1 MAQNK
6 TLELSIKIAGK
17 VDKSLTTAINQ
28 TNTLMG
34 SLTTTMSK
42 VGTAGLAAMGAL
54 ATATAVG
61 LAKCT
66 SEAAKLENNMS
77 AMVRYVDGL
86 TESATTSTEQAQSNL
101 KAMRTYIQDL
111 STQIPRTTEQISKMS
126 AALGQSG
133 IGADRQM
140 STGILRDT
148 AVAATAMDLED
159 DMAGNYMAKWEA
171 AFNFNHDQVMTLMDQ
186 INYLGA
192 NNATTA
198 AEIAQSVNQAASM
211 GQIAGVDPSA
221 TAAIATAMQAT
232 GVATDRVG
240 TSISRIYTNI
250 SKGSNATKAQKAM
263 WEELGFTAEGIARSM
278 QSDGIGTLK
287 SVFQAINNMPDE
299 RKVAALNTLFG
310 QWAIEGGAKITQNL
324 ALLEKTL
331 GEVNDPGLYT
341 GSMEREFLIE
351 ASTPEAV
358 DIMLSNA
365 KAALMQDIGQ
375 AFLPAKKEF
384 SLSMIDFL
392 NQIRKNMPEL
402 TTLANSLGKIASDG
416 VERLGDAMERA
427 LPYIQKGLDYLANN
441 GPQVAS
447 TLGKLAAVF
456 VGMKFAPGIESLL
469 SGAGNLLLGSSV
481 GGSGKRTGGLLGGIK
496 SLFRG
501 GQKAAGTAGGFLSTF
516 GGAASG
522 NGFFQTLGSVA
533 SSLIS
538 GNGIKGTA
546 GLLEAAAGTPGL
558 LSGYQGAGSALKNR
572 IAGSGIGQYFGS
584 VFSSLGS
591 FGSTLGN
598 TKTGGFLSGLLGKAG
613 GALGNL
619 TMPLRQGIAG
629 IGAAATIQGSIIQ
642 QNLSGLLGKAG
653 GALGNLTMP
662 LRQGI
667 AGIGAA
673 ATIQGSIIQQNLS
686 GLLGKAGG
694 FVSGITNSGAG
705 KAIGGVLGSL
715 GTVAKSGAGVL
726 GTVWGPIASGFGSI
740 FAGAAPVIG
749 VISSIIAVVSI
760 LGDHLEDIRGII
772 QNVFGDTGVA
782 VFDKFMGVLQNVGS
796 FITGL
801 FADGGVANAL
811 APLRETITNLFGE
824 DAGAAFD
831 GLTTILQSVMGVVGQ
846 IVSFAQTTVK
856 PIIQDIFSFLT
867 GTVVPIILQ
876 TFTAAAPSIAGIIS
890 GLGSAIMT
898 AMQII
903 GSAIQAVMPIVQ
915 SIITVIMSIASVVV
929 PAVLAGISALAQG
942 IGPIMEGIKTVF
954 DGLIAFIT
962 GVFTGNWSQAWEGV
976 KQIFGGAFD
985 ALVGLLK
992 TPVNAVIALINKA
1005 ISGIN
1010 GLGLDIPDWVPI
1022 IGGKSFH
1029 IGIPEIPMLA
1039 KGGFTDGVS
1048 IAGEAG
1054 REAVISFQRGVRAQ
1068 NIATWAQ
1075 AGRMLGVS
1083 AEQALSAADGAELKP
1098 IDPGEGGGGGGNFT
1112 FAPNIVIQGNA
1123 DADVLEEALRR
1134 AKEEFEAWYE
1144 QMMRKRARTAY

>member
-1 MAQNK
+1 M
-6 TLELSIKIAGK
+6 
-17 VDKSLTTAINQ
+17 
-28 TNTLMG
+28 
-34 SLTTTMSK
+34 
-42 VGTAGLAAMGAL
+42 
-54 ATATAVG
+54 
-61 LAKCT
+61 
-66 SEAAKLENNMS
+66 
-77 AMVRYVDGL
+77 
-86 TESATTSTEQAQSNL
+86 
-101 KAMRTYIQDL
+101 
-111 STQIPRTTEQISKMS
+111 
-126 AALGQSG
+126 
-133 IGADRQM
+133 
-140 STGILRDT
+140 
-148 AVAATAMDLED
+148 
-159 DMAGNYMAKWEA
+159 
-171 AFNFNHDQVMTLMDQ
+171 
-186 INYLGA
+186 
-192 NNATTA
+192 
-198 AEIAQSVNQAASM
+198 
-211 GQIAGVDPSA
+211 
-221 TAAIATAMQAT
+221 
-232 GVATDRVG
+232 
-240 TSISRIYTNI
+240 
-250 SKGSNATKAQKAM
+250 
-263 WEELGFTAEGIARSM
+263 
-278 QSDGIGTLK
+278 
-287 SVFQAINNMPDE
+287 
-299 RKVAALNTLFG
+299 
-310 QWAIEGGAKITQNL
+310 
-324 ALLEKTL
+324 
-331 GEVNDPGLYT
+331 
-341 GSMEREFLIE
+341 
-351 ASTPEAV
+351 
-358 DIMLSNA
+358 
-365 KAALMQDIGQ
+365 
-375 AFLPAKKEF
+375 
-384 SLSMIDFL
+384 
-392 NQIRKNMPEL
+392 
-402 TTLANSLGKIASDG
+402 
-416 VERLGDAMERA
+416 
-427 LPYIQKGLDYLANN
+427 
-441 GPQVAS
+441 
-447 TLGKLAAVF
+447 
-456 VGMKFAPGIESLL
+456 
-469 SGAGNLLLGSSV
+469 
-481 GGSGKRTGGLLGGIK
+481 
-496 SLFRG
+496 
-501 GQKAAGTAGGFLSTF
+501 
-516 GGAASG
+516 
-522 NGFFQTLGSVA
+522 
-533 SSLIS
+533 
-538 GNGIKGTA
+538 
-546 GLLEAAAGTPGL
+546 
-558 LSGYQGAGSALKNR
+558 
-572 IAGSGIGQYFGS
+572 
-584 VFSSLGS
+584 FSSLGS

-653 GALGNLTMP
+653 G
-662 LRQGI
+662 
-667 AGIGAA
+667 
-673 ATIQGSIIQQNLS
+673 
-686 GLLGKAGG
+686 
-694 FVSGITNSGAG
+694 FVSGIANSGAG

-942 IGPIMEGIKTVF
+942 IGPILEGIKTVF

-1029 IGIPEIPMLA
+1029 ISIPEIPMLA

-1098 IDPGEGGGGGGNFT
+1098 IDPGEGGGGSFT

>member
-17 VDKSLTTAINQ
+17 IDKSLMAAINQ

-42 VGTAGLAAMGAL
+42 VGTAGLAAMGGTL
-54 ATATAVG
+54 ATATVAG

-358 DIMLSNA
+358 DLMLSNA

-427 LPYIQKGLDYLANN
+427 LPYIQRGLDYLANN

-469 SGAGNLLLGSSV
+469 SGAGSLLLGSSV
-481 GGSGKRTGGLLGGIK
+481 GGNGKRTGGLLGGIK
-496 SLFRG
+496 SLFQG

-538 GNGIKGTA
+538 GNGIKG
-546 GLLEAAAGTPGL
+546 GHG
-558 LSGYQGAGSALKNR
+558 GA
-572 IAGSGIGQYFGS
+572 AGSGSGNAGPLIRLPGRGKRTEKQNCRKRHRAVFRQRVLLPGELREHAGEHEDRRLPFGS
-584 VFSSLGS
+584 AGQ
-591 FGSTLGN
+591 
-598 TKTGGFLSGLLGKAG
+598 GGRRAG
-613 GALGNL
+613 Q
-619 TMPLRQGIAG
+619 P
-629 IGAAATIQGSIIQ
+629 
-642 QNLSGLLGKAG
+642 
-653 GALGNLTMP
+653 
-662 LRQGI
+662 
-667 AGIGAA
+667 
-673 ATIQGSIIQQNLS
+673 
-686 GLLGKAGG
+686 
-694 FVSGITNSGAG
+694 
-705 KAIGGVLGSL
+705 
-715 GTVAKSGAGVL
+715 
-726 GTVWGPIASGFGSI
+726 
-740 FAGAAPVIG
+740 
-749 VISSIIAVVSI
+749 
-760 LGDHLEDIRGII
+760 DH
-772 QNVFGDTGVA
+772 
-782 VFDKFMGVLQNVGS
+782 
-796 FITGL
+796 
-801 FADGGVANAL
+801 
-811 APLRETITNLFGE
+811 
-824 DAGAAFD
+824 
-831 GLTTILQSVMGVVGQ
+831 
-846 IVSFAQTTVK
+846 
-856 PIIQDIFSFLT
+856 
-867 GTVVPIILQ
+867 
-876 TFTAAAPSIAGIIS
+876 AAAPGHRRHRCCGDHSRQHHPTEPIRPAG
-890 GLGSAIMT
+890 
-898 AMQII
+898 
-903 GSAIQAVMPIVQ
+903 
-915 SIITVIMSIASVVV
+915 
-929 PAVLAGISALAQG
+929 
-942 IGPIMEGIKTVF
+942 
-954 DGLIAFIT
+954 
-962 GVFTGNWSQAWEGV
+962 
-976 KQIFGGAFD
+976 
-985 ALVGLLK
+985 
-992 TPVNAVIALINKA
+992 
-1005 ISGIN
+1005 
-1010 GLGLDIPDWVPI
+1010 
-1022 IGGKSFH
+1022 
-1029 IGIPEIPMLA
+1029 
-1039 KGGFTDGVS
+1039 
-1048 IAGEAG
+1048 
-1054 REAVISFQRGVRAQ
+1054 
-1068 NIATWAQ
+1068 
-1075 AGRMLGVS
+1075 
-1083 AEQALSAADGAELKP
+1083 
-1098 IDPGEGGGGGGNFT
+1098 
-1112 FAPNIVIQGNA
+1112 
-1123 DADVLEEALRR
+1123 
-1134 AKEEFEAWYE
+1134 
-1144 QMMRKRARTAY
+1144 

>member
-427 LPYIQKGLDYLANN
+427 LPYIQRGLDYLANN

-522 NGFFQTLGSVA
+522 NGFFKTLGSVA
-533 SSLIS
+533 SSLI
-538 GNGIKGTA
+538 
-546 GLLEAAAGTPGL
+546 
-558 LSGYQGAGSALKNR
+558 YR

-584 VFSSLGS
+584 VFSSLGN

-653 GALGNLTMP
+653 G
-662 LRQGI
+662 
-667 AGIGAA
+667 
-673 ATIQGSIIQQNLS
+673 
-686 GLLGKAGG
+686 
-694 FVSGITNSGAG
+694 FVSGIANSGAG

-942 IGPIMEGIKTVF
+942 IGPILEGIKTVF

-1029 IGIPEIPMLA
+1029 ISIPEIPMMA

-1083 AEQALSAADGAELKP
+1083 AEQALSAADGAELKA
-1098 IDPGEGGGGGGNFT
+1098 IDPGEGGGGGGSFT

>member
-159 DMAGNYMAKWEA
+159 DTAGNYMAKWEA

-331 GEVNDPGLYT
+331 GEVNDPGIYT

-358 DIMLSNA
+358 DLMLSNA

-469 SGAGNLLLGSSV
+469 SGAGNLLLGGSV

-584 VFSSLGS
+584 VFSSLGN

-653 GALGNLTMP
+653 G
-662 LRQGI
+662 
-667 AGIGAA
+667 
-673 ATIQGSIIQQNLS
+673 
-686 GLLGKAGG
+686 
-694 FVSGITNSGAG
+694 FVSGIANSGAG

-903 GSAIQAVMPIVQ
+903 GHPGSHAYRAEHHHRYYEHRFRRG
-915 SIITVIMSIASVVV
+915 ARC
-929 PAVLAGISALAQG
+929 AGGYLG
-942 IGPIMEGIKTVF
+942 
-954 DGLIAFIT
+954 T
-962 GVFTGNWSQAWEGV
+962 G
-976 KQIFGGAFD
+976 
-985 ALVGLLK
+985 
-992 TPVNAVIALINKA
+992 
-1005 ISGIN
+1005 
-1010 GLGLDIPDWVPI
+1010 
-1022 IGGKSFH
+1022 
-1029 IGIPEIPMLA
+1029 
-1039 KGGFTDGVS
+1039 
-1048 IAGEAG
+1048 AGHRPHPG
-1054 REAVISFQRGVRAQ
+1054 RYQDRI
-1068 NIATWAQ
+1068 
-1075 AGRMLGVS
+1075 
-1083 AEQALSAADGAELKP
+1083 
-1098 IDPGEGGGGGGNFT
+1098 
-1112 FAPNIVIQGNA
+1112 
-1123 DADVLEEALRR
+1123 
-1134 AKEEFEAWYE
+1134 
-1144 QMMRKRARTAY
+1144 

>member
-54 ATATAVG
+54 ATATAAG

-159 DMAGNYMAKWEA
+159 DTAGNYMAKWEA

-358 DIMLSNA
+358 DLMLSNA

-456 VGMKFAPGIESLL
+456 VLFKVLLQLAYVPSGSMETTIPTKCLLVGWRLPYVVSDPVPERGDIVTFWDEELNKVLVKRVVGLPGETLSFKNGYTYVNGEKLDESYLPTQGITTL
-469 SGAGNLLLGSSV
+469 PDSMADKTFTVPEGCMFVMGDNRTGSNDSRLLGEPYIPVEAAQARMLVAISV
-481 GGSGKRTGGLLGGIK
+481 GS
-496 SLFRG
+496 
-501 GQKAAGTAGGFLSTF
+501 
-516 GGAASG
+516 
-522 NGFFQTLGSVA
+522 
-533 SSLIS
+533 
-538 GNGIKGTA
+538 
-546 GLLEAAAGTPGL
+546 
-558 LSGYQGAGSALKNR
+558 
-572 IAGSGIGQYFGS
+572 
-584 VFSSLGS
+584 
-591 FGSTLGN
+591 
-598 TKTGGFLSGLLGKAG
+598 
-613 GALGNL
+613 
-619 TMPLRQGIAG
+619 
-629 IGAAATIQGSIIQ
+629 
-642 QNLSGLLGKAG
+642 
-653 GALGNLTMP
+653 
-662 LRQGI
+662 
-667 AGIGAA
+667 
-673 ATIQGSIIQQNLS
+673 
-686 GLLGKAGG
+686 
-694 FVSGITNSGAG
+694 
-705 KAIGGVLGSL
+705 
-715 GTVAKSGAGVL
+715 
-726 GTVWGPIASGFGSI
+726 
-740 FAGAAPVIG
+740 
-749 VISSIIAVVSI
+749 
-760 LGDHLEDIRGII
+760 D
-772 QNVFGDTGVA
+772 
-782 VFDKFMGVLQNVGS
+782 
-796 FITGL
+796 
-801 FADGGVANAL
+801 
-811 APLRETITNLFGE
+811 
-824 DAGAAFD
+824 
-831 GLTTILQSVMGVVGQ
+831 QSWQ
-846 IVSFAQTTVK
+846 
-856 PIIQDIFSFLT
+856 
-867 GTVVPIILQ
+867 
-876 TFTAAAPSIAGIIS
+876 
-890 GLGSAIMT
+890 
-898 AMQII
+898 
-903 GSAIQAVMPIVQ
+903 
-915 SIITVIMSIASVVV
+915 
-929 PAVLAGISALAQG
+929 
-942 IGPIMEGIKTVF
+942 
-954 DGLIAFIT
+954 
-962 GVFTGNWSQAWEGV
+962 
-976 KQIFGGAFD
+976 
-985 ALVGLLK
+985 
-992 TPVNAVIALINKA
+992 
-1005 ISGIN
+1005 
-1010 GLGLDIPDWVPI
+1010 
-1022 IGGKSFH
+1022 
-1029 IGIPEIPMLA
+1029 
-1039 KGGFTDGVS
+1039 
-1048 IAGEAG
+1048 
-1054 REAVISFQRGVRAQ
+1054 GVRW
-1068 NIATWAQ
+1068 I
-1075 AGRMLGVS
+1075 G
-1083 AEQALSAADGAELKP
+1083 
-1098 IDPGEGGGGGGNFT
+1098 
-1112 FAPNIVIQGNA
+1112 
-1123 DADVLEEALRR
+1123 
-1134 AKEEFEAWYE
+1134 
-1144 QMMRKRARTAY
+1144 

>member
-54 ATATAVG
+54 ATATVAG

-159 DMAGNYMAKWEA
+159 DTAGNYMAKWEA

-358 DIMLSNA
+358 DLMLSNA

-427 LPYIQKGLDYLANN
+427 LPYIQRGLDYLANN

-469 SGAGNLLLGSSV
+469 SGAG
-481 GGSGKRTGGLLGGIK
+481 
-496 SLFRG
+496 SL
-501 GQKAAGTAGGFLSTF
+501 
-516 GGAASG
+516 
-522 NGFFQTLGSVA
+522 
-533 SSLIS
+533 
-538 GNGIKGTA
+538 
-546 GLLEAAAGTPGL
+546 
-558 LSGYQGAGSALKNR
+558 
-572 IAGSGIGQYFGS
+572 
-584 VFSSLGS
+584 
-591 FGSTLGN
+591 
-598 TKTGGFLSGLLGKAG
+598 
-613 GALGNL
+613 
-619 TMPLRQGIAG
+619 
-629 IGAAATIQGSIIQ
+629 
-642 QNLSGLLGKAG
+642 LLGKAG

-694 FVSGITNSGAG
+694 FVSGIANSGAG

-942 IGPIMEGIKTVF
+942 IGPILEGIKTVF

-1029 IGIPEIPMLA
+1029 ISIPEIPMLA

-1083 AEQALSAADGAELKP
+1083 AEQALSAADGAELKA
-1098 IDPGEGGGGGGNFT
+1098 IDPGEGGGGGGSFT

>member
-54 ATATAVG
+54 ATATVAG

-358 DIMLSNA
+358 DLMLSNA

-427 LPYIQKGLDYLANN
+427 LPYIQRGLDYLANN
-441 GPQVAS
+441 GPQMAS

-469 SGAGNLLLGSSV
+469 SGAGSLLLGSSV

-496 SLFRG
+496 SLFQG

-653 GALGNLTMP
+653 G
-662 LRQGI
+662 
-667 AGIGAA
+667 
-673 ATIQGSIIQQNLS
+673 
-686 GLLGKAGG
+686 
-694 FVSGITNSGAG
+694 FVSGIANSGAG

-772 QNVFGDTGVA
+772 QN
-782 VFDKFMGVLQNVGS
+782 
-796 FITGL
+796 
-801 FADGGVANAL
+801 
-811 APLRETITNLFGE
+811 
-824 DAGAAFD
+824 
-831 GLTTILQSVMGVVGQ
+831 
-846 IVSFAQTTVK
+846 
-856 PIIQDIFSFLT
+856 IFSFLT

-942 IGPIMEGIKTVF
+942 IGPILEGIKTVF

-1029 IGIPEIPMLA
+1029 ISIPEIPMLA

-1098 IDPGEGGGGGGNFT
+1098 IDPGEGGGGGGSFT

>member
-54 ATATAVG
+54 ATATVAG

-159 DMAGNYMAKWEA
+159 DTAGNYMAKWEA

-310 QWAIEGGAKITQNL
+310 QWAIEGGAKITHNL

-469 SGAGNLLLGSSV
+469 SGAGSLLLGSSV

-496 SLFRG
+496 SLFQG

-522 NGFFQTLGSVA
+522 NGFSQTLGSVA

-629 IGAAATIQGSIIQ
+629 IGAAT
-642 QNLSGLLGKAG
+642 
-653 GALGNLTMP
+653 
-662 LRQGI
+662 
-667 AGIGAA
+667 
-673 ATIQGSIIQQNLS
+673 TIQGSIIQQNLS

-694 FVSGITNSGAG
+694 FVSGIANSGAG

-782 VFDKFMGVLQNVGS
+782 VFDSAAKRGQLHHGTVCGRRRGKCTGPAAGDHHEPVRRGRGRGLRRADDHPAIGDGRGRADRELCTDDREADHPGHFQFPDGNRGAHHPANLHSGGSVYRWHHQRPRLRHYDGYADHRLGHPGSHAYRAEHHHRHYEHRFRRGARCAGGYLGTGAGHRPHPGRYQDRIRRADRFHHGRIHRELVPGMGRRKADIRRRVRRAGGPAENAGERGDRADQQGHLRHQW
-796 FITGL
+796 TGPGHPGL
-801 FADGGVANAL
+801 GAHHRRQELPHQHPGD
-811 APLRETITNLFGE
+811 T
-824 DAGAAFD
+824 DAGKGRLHRRREHRGRSRARGCDQLPARRA
-831 GLTTILQSVMGVVGQ
+831 GTEHRHLG
-846 IVSFAQTTVK
+846 
-856 PIIQDIFSFLT
+856 T
-867 GTVVPIILQ
+867 G
-876 TFTAAAPSIAGIIS
+876 
-890 GLGSAIMT
+890 
-898 AMQII
+898 
-903 GSAIQAVMPIVQ
+903 
-915 SIITVIMSIASVVV
+915 
-929 PAVLAGISALAQG
+929 
-942 IGPIMEGIKTVF
+942 GP
-954 DGLIAFIT
+954 D
-962 GVFTGNWSQAWEGV
+962 
-976 KQIFGGAFD
+976 
-985 ALVGLLK
+985 
-992 TPVNAVIALINKA
+992 
-1005 ISGIN
+1005 
-1010 GLGLDIPDWVPI
+1010 
-1022 IGGKSFH
+1022 
-1029 IGIPEIPMLA
+1029 
-1039 KGGFTDGVS
+1039 
-1048 IAGEAG
+1048 AG
-1054 REAVISFQRGVRAQ
+1054 RE
-1068 NIATWAQ
+1068 
-1075 AGRMLGVS
+1075 
-1083 AEQALSAADGAELKP
+1083 
-1098 IDPGEGGGGGGNFT
+1098 
-1112 FAPNIVIQGNA
+1112 
-1123 DADVLEEALRR
+1123 RR
-1134 AKEEFEAWYE
+1134 AGVE
-1144 QMMRKRARTAY
+1144 RGGRRRAETHRPRRGRRRRRQLHLRTEHRHSGQRRRGRA

>member
-54 ATATAVG
+54 ATATAAG

-159 DMAGNYMAKWEA
+159 DTAGNYMAKWEA

-263 WEELGFTAEGIARSM
+263 WEELGFTAEGIAKSM

-331 GEVNDPGLYT
+331 GEVNDPSLYT

-358 DIMLSNA
+358 DTMMSNA

-384 SLSMIDFL
+384 SLSMRDFYD
-392 NQIRKNMPEL
+392 QIRKNMPEL

-456 VGMKFAPGIESLL
+456 VGMKFAPGIEGLL

-496 SLFRG
+496 SLFQG
-501 GQKAAGTAGGFLSTF
+501 GQNFASDAARVAGIGIDAASKSKGGFFQKLVTGLGGSFAGAKNLGDINSRKAGVVARAWNSITNATNRA
-516 GGAASG
+516 GNWAGNVAGAASG
-522 NGFFQTLGSVA
+522 LRSTINGAAVMAHANSIT
-533 SSLIS
+533 
-538 GNGIKGTA
+538 GNGSFAQNLIA
-546 GLLEAAAGTPGL
+546 NLLGKDGRQAIGG
-558 LSGYQGAGSALKNR
+558 
-572 IAGSGIGQYFGS
+572 GIGNLLGK
-584 VFSSLGS
+584 VFSPLGNTGVGKYLGGVGSSLGN
-591 FGSTLGN
+591 FAGN
-598 TKTGGFLSGLLGKAG
+598 ASGLLF
-613 GALGNL
+613 
-619 TMPLRQGIAG
+619 T
-629 IGAAATIQGSIIQ
+629 
-642 QNLSGLLGKAG
+642 LLGKSNTTAP
-653 GALGNLTMP
+653 GASLMGNL
-662 LRQGI
+662 
-667 AGIGAA
+667 
-673 ATIQGSIIQQNLS
+673 
-686 GLLGKAGG
+686 
-694 FVSGITNSGAG
+694 VSGIT
-705 KAIGGVLGSL
+705 
-715 GTVAKSGAGVL
+715 GTLSSGAGVL

-782 VFDKFMGVLQNVGS
+782 VFDKFLGVLQNVGS

-942 IGPIMEGIKTVF
+942 IGPILEGIKTVF

-1022 IGGKSFH
+1022 IGGKSFR
-1029 IGIPEIPMLA
+1029 INIPEIPMLA

-1098 IDPGEGGGGGGNFT
+1098 IDPGEGGGGGGSFT

>member
-54 ATATAVG
+54 ATATAAG

-159 DMAGNYMAKWEA
+159 DTAGNYMAKWEA

-211 GQIAGVDPSA
+211 GQIAGVDQSA

-263 WEELGFTAEGIARSM
+263 WEELGFTAEGIAKSM

-358 DIMLSNA
+358 DTMVSNA

-384 SLSMIDFL
+384 GLSMIDFL

-496 SLFRG
+496 SLFQG

-522 NGFFQTLGSVA
+522 NGFFKTLGSMA

-591 FGSTLGN
+591 FGNTLGN

-613 GALGNL
+613 G
-619 TMPLRQGIAG
+619 
-629 IGAAATIQGSIIQ
+629 
-642 QNLSGLLGKAG
+642 
-653 GALGNLTMP
+653 
-662 LRQGI
+662 
-667 AGIGAA
+667 
-673 ATIQGSIIQQNLS
+673 
-686 GLLGKAGG
+686 
-694 FVSGITNSGAG
+694 FVSGIANSGAG

-942 IGPIMEGIKTVF
+942 IGPILEGIKTVF

-1029 IGIPEIPMLA
+1029 ISIPEIPMLA

-1098 IDPGEGGGGGGNFT
+1098 IDPGEGGGGGGSFT

>member
-54 ATATAVG
+54 ATATVAG

-159 DMAGNYMAKWEA
+159 DTAGYYMAKWEA

-358 DIMLSNA
+358 DLMLSNA

-416 VERLGDAMERA
+416 VERLGDAMERLGDAMERA

-469 SGAGNLLLGSSV
+469 SGAGSLLLGSSV

-496 SLFRG
+496 SLFQG

-653 GALGNLTMP
+653 G
-662 LRQGI
+662 
-667 AGIGAA
+667 
-673 ATIQGSIIQQNLS
+673 
-686 GLLGKAGG
+686 
-694 FVSGITNSGAG
+694 FVSGIANSGAG

-903 GSAIQAVMPIVQ
+903 GSI
-915 SIITVIMSIASVVV
+915 
-929 PAVLAGISALAQG
+929 L
-942 IGPIMEGIKTVF
+942 EGIKTVF

-1029 IGIPEIPMLA
+1029 ISIPEIPMLA

-1083 AEQALSAADGAELKP
+1083 AEQALSAADGAELKT

>member
-1 MAQNK
+1 M
-6 TLELSIKIAGK
+6 
-17 VDKSLTTAINQ
+17 
-28 TNTLMG
+28 
-34 SLTTTMSK
+34 
-42 VGTAGLAAMGAL
+42 
-54 ATATAVG
+54 
-61 LAKCT
+61 
-66 SEAAKLENNMS
+66 
-77 AMVRYVDGL
+77 
-86 TESATTSTEQAQSNL
+86 
-101 KAMRTYIQDL
+101 
-111 STQIPRTTEQISKMS
+111 
-126 AALGQSG
+126 
-133 IGADRQM
+133 
-140 STGILRDT
+140 
-148 AVAATAMDLED
+148 
-159 DMAGNYMAKWEA
+159 
-171 AFNFNHDQVMTLMDQ
+171 
-186 INYLGA
+186 
-192 NNATTA
+192 
-198 AEIAQSVNQAASM
+198 
-211 GQIAGVDPSA
+211 
-221 TAAIATAMQAT
+221 
-232 GVATDRVG
+232 
-240 TSISRIYTNI
+240 
-250 SKGSNATKAQKAM
+250 
-263 WEELGFTAEGIARSM
+263 
-278 QSDGIGTLK
+278 
-287 SVFQAINNMPDE
+287 
-299 RKVAALNTLFG
+299 
-310 QWAIEGGAKITQNL
+310 
-324 ALLEKTL
+324 
-331 GEVNDPGLYT
+331 
-341 GSMEREFLIE
+341 
-351 ASTPEAV
+351 
-358 DIMLSNA
+358 
-365 KAALMQDIGQ
+365 
-375 AFLPAKKEF
+375 
-384 SLSMIDFL
+384 
-392 NQIRKNMPEL
+392 
-402 TTLANSLGKIASDG
+402 
-416 VERLGDAMERA
+416 
-427 LPYIQKGLDYLANN
+427 
-441 GPQVAS
+441 AS

-469 SGAGNLLLGSSV
+469 SGAGNLLLGGSV

-496 SLFRG
+496 SLFQG

-538 GNGIKGTA
+538 GIGIKGTA

-584 VFSSLGS
+584 VFSSLGN

-653 GALGNLTMP
+653 G
-662 LRQGI
+662 
-667 AGIGAA
+667 
-673 ATIQGSIIQQNLS
+673 
-686 GLLGKAGG
+686 
-694 FVSGITNSGAG
+694 FVSG
-705 KAIGGVLGSL
+705 
-715 GTVAKSGAGVL
+715 
-726 GTVWGPIASGFGSI
+726 IASGFGSI

-772 QNVFGDTGVA
+772 QNVFGETGVA

-942 IGPIMEGIKTVF
+942 IGPILEGIKTVF

-1029 IGIPEIPMLA
+1029 ISIPEIPMLA

-1083 AEQALSAADGAELKP
+1083 AEQALSAADGAELKA
-1098 IDPGEGGGGGGNFT
+1098 IDPGEGGGGGGSFT

>member
-66 SEAAKLENNMS
+66 SEAAKLDNNMS
-77 AMVRYVDGL
+77 AMVRSVDGL
-86 TESATTSTEQAQSNL
+86 TESATTRTEQAQSNL

-358 DIMLSNA
+358 DLMLSNA

-427 LPYIQKGLDYLANN
+427 LPYIQRGLDYLANN

-469 SGAGNLLLGSSV
+469 SGAGNLLLGGSV

-584 VFSSLGS
+584 VFSSLGN

-613 GALGNL
+613 G
-619 TMPLRQGIAG
+619 
-629 IGAAATIQGSIIQ
+629 
-642 QNLSGLLGKAG
+642 
-653 GALGNLTMP
+653 
-662 LRQGI
+662 
-667 AGIGAA
+667 
-673 ATIQGSIIQQNLS
+673 
-686 GLLGKAGG
+686 
-694 FVSGITNSGAG
+694 FVSGIANSGAG

-942 IGPIMEGIKTVF
+942 IGPILEGIKTVF

-1029 IGIPEIPMLA
+1029 ISIPEIPMLA

-1083 AEQALSAADGAELKP
+1083 AEQALSAADGAELKA
-1098 IDPGEGGGGGGNFT
+1098 IDPGEGGGGGGSFT

>member
-1 MAQNK
+1 
-6 TLELSIKIAGK
+6 
-17 VDKSLTTAINQ
+17 
-28 TNTLMG
+28 
-34 SLTTTMSK
+34 
-42 VGTAGLAAMGAL
+42 
-54 ATATAVG
+54 
-61 LAKCT
+61 
-66 SEAAKLENNMS
+66 
-77 AMVRYVDGL
+77 MVRYVDGL

-358 DIMLSNA
+358 DLMLSNA
-365 KAALMQDIGQ
+365 KTALMQDIGQ

-469 SGAGNLLLGSSV
+469 SGAGNLLLGGSV

-496 SLFRG
+496 SLFQG

-584 VFSSLGS
+584 VFSSLGN

-619 TMPLRQGIAG
+619 TMP
-629 IGAAATIQGSIIQ
+629 
-642 QNLSGLLGKAG
+642 
-653 GALGNLTMP
+653 M
-662 LRQGI
+662 RQGI

-694 FVSGITNSGAG
+694 FVSGIANSGAG

-942 IGPIMEGIKTVF
+942 IGPILEGIKTVF

-1029 IGIPEIPMLA
+1029 ISIPEIPMLA

-1083 AEQALSAADGAELKP
+1083 AEQALSAADGAELKA

>member
-54 ATATAVG
+54 ATATVAG

-159 DMAGNYMAKWEA
+159 DTAGNYMAKWEA

-310 QWAIEGGAKITQNL
+310 QWAIEGGAKITHNL

-427 LPYIQKGLDYLANN
+427 LPYIQRGLDYLANN

-469 SGAGNLLLGSSV
+469 S
-481 GGSGKRTGGLLGGIK
+481 
-496 SLFRG
+496 
-501 GQKAAGTAGGFLSTF
+501 
-516 GGAASG
+516 GAASG

-653 GALGNLTMP
+653 GFVG
-662 LRQGI
+662 GI
-667 AGIGAA
+667 A
-673 ATIQGSIIQQNLS
+673 
-686 GLLGKAGG
+686 
-694 FVSGITNSGAG
+694 NSGAG

-772 QNVFGDTGVA
+772 QNVFGDTGVV

-811 APLRETITNLFGE
+811 APLRETIANLFGE

-942 IGPIMEGIKTVF
+942 IGPILEGIKTVF

-976 KQIFGGAFD
+976 KQIFGGAFG

-1029 IGIPEIPMLA
+1029 ISIPEIPMLA

-1098 IDPGEGGGGGGNFT
+1098 IDPGEGGGGGGSFT

>member
-1 MAQNK
+1 M
-6 TLELSIKIAGK
+6 IAP
-17 VDKSLTTAINQ
+17 LN
-28 TNTLMG
+28 
-34 SLTTTMSK
+34 
-42 VGTAGLAAMGAL
+42 GTAGLQVVIGTAPVHLLADPAAAINKPMLVYSKAEAIAAVGYSDDFASFTL
-54 ATATAVG
+54 CEAISASFAVVNVAPLVLINVLDPAKHSAEMEEKTVQINSGMAVVEETGVLLSTLVVKNGEETLTAEEDYTAVYNSDGTVSIVLIEGGKADGATNLTVSGKKVDASKVTAADIVGGVDAATGAETG
-61 LAKCT
+61 L
-66 SEAAKLENNMS
+66 EVVRQVYPKLGMTPGILTAPRFS
-77 AMVRYVDGL
+77 AN
-86 TESATTSTEQAQSNL
+86 ATV
-101 KAMRTYIQDL
+101 
-111 STQIPRTTEQISKMS
+111 S
-126 AALGQSG
+126 AALQAKTKEINGVFKCVCIADVDS
-133 IGADRQM
+133 GAD
-140 STGILRDT
+140 
-148 AVAATAMDLED
+148 
-159 DMAGNYMAKWEA
+159 
-171 AFNFNHDQVMTLMDQ
+171 
-186 INYLGA
+186 GA
-192 NNATTA
+192 
-198 AEIAQSVNQAASM
+198 
-211 GQIAGVDPSA
+211 
-221 TAAIATAMQAT
+221 
-232 GVATDRVG
+232 
-240 TSISRIYTNI
+240 
-250 SKGSNATKAQKAM
+250 
-263 WEELGFTAEGIARSM
+263 
-278 QSDGIGTLK
+278 
-287 SVFQAINNMPDE
+287 
-299 RKVAALNTLFG
+299 RK
-310 QWAIEGGAKITQNL
+310 
-324 ALLEKTL
+324 
-331 GEVNDPGLYT
+331 
-341 GSMEREFLIE
+341 
-351 ASTPEAV
+351 
-358 DIMLSNA
+358 
-365 KAALMQDIGQ
+365 
-375 AFLPAKKEF
+375 
-384 SLSMIDFL
+384 
-392 NQIRKNMPEL
+392 
-402 TTLANSLGKIASDG
+402 
-416 VERLGDAMERA
+416 
-427 LPYIQKGLDYLANN
+427 
-441 GPQVAS
+441 
-447 TLGKLAAVF
+447 
-456 VGMKFAPGIESLL
+456 
-469 SGAGNLLLGSSV
+469 
-481 GGSGKRTGGLLGGIK
+481 
-496 SLFRG
+496 
-501 GQKAAGTAGGFLSTF
+501 
-516 GGAASG
+516 
-522 NGFFQTLGSVA
+522 
-533 SSLIS
+533 
-538 GNGIKGTA
+538 
-546 GLLEAAAGTPGL
+546 
-558 LSGYQGAGSALKNR
+558 YQGAGNALKNR

-591 FGSTLGN
+591 FGNTLGN

-653 GALGNLTMP
+653 G
-662 LRQGI
+662 
-667 AGIGAA
+667 
-673 ATIQGSIIQQNLS
+673 
-686 GLLGKAGG
+686 
-694 FVSGITNSGAG
+694 FVSGIANSGAG

-942 IGPIMEGIKTVF
+942 IGPILEGIKTVF

-1029 IGIPEIPMLA
+1029 ISIPEIPMLA

>member
-54 ATATAVG
+54 ATATVAG

-159 DMAGNYMAKWEA
+159 DTAGNYMAKWEA

-331 GEVNDPGLYT
+331 GEVNDPGIYT

-358 DIMLSNA
+358 DLMLSNA

-469 SGAGNLLLGSSV
+469 SGAGNLLLGGSV

-584 VFSSLGS
+584 VFSSLGN

-694 FVSGITNSGAG
+694 FVSGIANSGAG

-846 IVSFAQTTVK
+846 IVSFAQTTMK

-942 IGPIMEGIKTVF
+942 IGPILEGIKTVF

-1029 IGIPEIPMLA
+1029 ISIPEIPMLA

-1098 IDPGEGGGGGGNFT
+1098 IDPGEGGGGGGSFT

>member
-54 ATATAVG
+54 ATATAAG

-159 DMAGNYMAKWEA
+159 DTAGNYMAKWEA

-263 WEELGFTAEGIARSM
+263 WEELGFTAEGIAKSM

-358 DIMLSNA
+358 DTMVSNA

-384 SLSMIDFL
+384 GLSMIDFL

-496 SLFRG
+496 SLFQG

-522 NGFFQTLGSVA
+522 NGFFKTLGSMA

-591 FGSTLGN
+591 FGNTLGN

-613 GALGNL
+613 G
-619 TMPLRQGIAG
+619 
-629 IGAAATIQGSIIQ
+629 
-642 QNLSGLLGKAG
+642 
-653 GALGNLTMP
+653 
-662 LRQGI
+662 
-667 AGIGAA
+667 
-673 ATIQGSIIQQNLS
+673 
-686 GLLGKAGG
+686 
-694 FVSGITNSGAG
+694 FVSGIANSGAG

-942 IGPIMEGIKTVF
+942 IGPILEGIKTVF

-1029 IGIPEIPMLA
+1029 ISIPEIPMLA

-1098 IDPGEGGGGGGNFT
+1098 IDPGEGGGGGGSFT